1 LISEFDMKRIVK
13 ETNIQVLRKISDL
26 FTSTSLKVDEL
37 LAMVMDAA
45 KDIVGVKNGSLLLVQ
60 DEKTYKLQFYQASGK
75 NMGQLKDIDLPP
87 GVGISGFVAKT
98 GEAVISDDVA
108 KDPRWYGSVSEK
120 LKLPIQSMASFPLVI
135 DKKVIGV
142 VQFLDKADGSTFNK
156 TDIDILKRFASLMA
170 KFFQLSKTRHMLGEE
185 FGRLKEHYQHR
196 YTIVGESEPVRKC
209 IIMAEKVA
217 QSKATVLL
225 NGESGTGKELF
236 AHLIHDRS
244 QRQNKPFLSVSCGA
258 LPASILERELFGHE
272 KGAFTGADTKK
283 IGLFEAANTGTLFLD
298 EIGELPLDMQ
308 VKLLRVIQEESFMR
322 LGGTET
328 INVDVRLITA
338 TNRDLEKEILE
349 KKFRQDLFYRINV
362 IKITLPP
369 LRDKLGDIADL
380 LTYFLKKHSPEGQ
393 PIKKPGKGL
402 VSHLMSYSWPG
413 NIRELENSV
422 ERAIV
427 LTDEEELPPEAFPF
441 EISQAPIEFN
451 VGSPLKEAS
460 DSFRTTFISNT
471 LKSTGGNRTKAAQVL
486 GVQRSY
492 LSRLLKELGIK

>member
-1 LISEFDMKRIVK
+1 
-13 ETNIQVLRKISDL
+13 
-26 FTSTSLKVDEL
+26 
-37 LAMVMDAA
+37 
-45 KDIVGVKNGSLLLVQ
+45 
-60 DEKTYKLQFYQASGK
+60 
-75 NMGQLKDIDLPP
+75 
-87 GVGISGFVAKT
+87 
-98 GEAVISDDVA
+98 
-108 KDPRWYGSVSEK
+108 
-120 LKLPIQSMASFPLVI
+120 MASFPLVI

-196 YTIVGESEPVRKC
+196 YTIVGESEPIRKC

-349 KKFRQDLFYRINV
+349 RKFRQDLFLSDQCHKNN
-362 IKITLPP
+362 
-369 LRDKLGDIADL
+369 
-380 LTYFLKKHSPEGQ
+380 LTP
-393 PIKKPGKGL
+393 
-402 VSHLMSYSWPG
+402 
-413 NIRELENSV
+413 
-422 ERAIV
+422 
-427 LTDEEELPPEAFPF
+427 T
-441 EISQAPIEFN
+441 
-451 VGSPLKEAS
+451 
-460 DSFRTTFISNT
+460 
-471 LKSTGGNRTKAAQVL
+471 
-486 GVQRSY
+486 
-492 LSRLLKELGIK
+492 SR

>member
-1 LISEFDMKRIVK
+1 MKRIVK

-451 VGSPLKEAS
+451 VGSSLKEAS

-486 GVQRSY
+486 DVQRSY

>member
-1 LISEFDMKRIVK
+1 MKRIVK

-196 YTIVGESEPVRKC
+196 YTIVGESEPIRKC

-349 KKFRQDLFYRINV
+349 KRFRQDLFYRINV

-369 LRDKLGDIADL
+369 LRDKLGDIGDL
-380 LTYFLKKHSPEGQ
+380 LTYFLKKHSQEGQ
-393 PIKKPGKGL
+393 PVKKPGKGL

>member
-1 LISEFDMKRIVK
+1 MISEFDMKRIVK

-451 VGSPLKEAS
+451 VGSSLKEAS

>member
-1 LISEFDMKRIVK
+1 MRI
-13 ETNIQVLRKISDL
+13 Q
-26 FTSTSLKVDEL
+26 
-37 LAMVMDAA
+37 
-45 KDIVGVKNGSLLLVQ
+45 
-60 DEKTYKLQFYQASGK
+60 
-75 NMGQLKDIDLPP
+75 
-87 GVGISGFVAKT
+87 
-98 GEAVISDDVA
+98 
-108 KDPRWYGSVSEK
+108 
-120 LKLPIQSMASFPLVI
+120 
-135 DKKVIGV
+135 
-142 VQFLDKADGSTFNK
+142 
-156 TDIDILKRFASLMA
+156 
-170 KFFQLSKTRHMLGEE
+170 
-185 FGRLKEHYQHR
+185 
-196 YTIVGESEPVRKC
+196 
-209 IIMAEKVA
+209 
-217 QSKATVLL
+217 
-225 NGESGTGKELF
+225 
-236 AHLIHDRS
+236 
-244 QRQNKPFLSVSCGA
+244 
-258 LPASILERELFGHE
+258 
-272 KGAFTGADTKK
+272 KK

-349 KKFRQDLFYRINV
+349 KRFRQDLFYRINV

-369 LRDKLGDIADL
+369 LRDKLGDIGDL
-380 LTYFLKKHSPEGQ
+380 LTYFLKKHSQEGQ

-441 EISQAPIEFN
+441 ETSQAPIEFN

-471 LKSTGGNRTKAAQVL
+471 LKSTGGNRTKAAQIL

>member
-1 LISEFDMKRIVK
+1 MKRIVK
-13 ETNIQVLRKISDL
+13 DTNIQVLRKISDL

-451 VGSPLKEAS
+451 VGSSLKEAS

-486 GVQRSY
+486 DVQRSY

>member
-1 LISEFDMKRIVK
+1 MKQIAK
-13 ETNIQVLRKISDL
+13 ETNIQALRKISNL
-26 FTSTSLKVDEL
+26 FQTTSWEVDEL
-37 LAMVMDAA
+37 LAMVMDVA

-87 GVGISGFVAKT
+87 GVGISGHVAKT
-98 GEAVISDDVA
+98 GESIVSNDVA
-108 KDPRWYGSVSEK
+108 KDPRWYQGVSEK
-120 LKLPIQSMASFPLVI
+120 MRIPIQSMASFPLNI

-142 VQFLDKADGSTFNK
+142 VQFLDKVDGTVFNEQNVE
-156 TDIDILKRFASLMA
+156 ILEHFANLMA
-170 KFFQLSKTRHMLGEE
+170 KFFQVSKSRKLLGEE
-185 FGRLKEHYQHR
+185 FGRLKEQYLHR
-196 YTIVGESEPVRKC
+196 YTIVGESKAIQKC
-209 IIMAEKVA
+209 ITMAEKVA
-217 QSKATVLL
+217 DSKASVLL
-225 NGESGTGKELF
+225 TGESGTGKELF

-244 QRQNKPFLSVSCGA
+244 QRQNNPFISVSCGA

-272 KGAFTGADTKK
+272 KGAFTGAETQK
-283 IGLFEAANTGTLFLD
+283 IGLFEAAHTGTLFLD

-369 LRDKLGDIADL
+369 LRDKLGDFADL
-380 LTYFLKKHSPEGQ
+380 LTYFLKKYSPEGQ
-393 PIKKPGKGL
+393 PVKKPGKGL
-402 VSHLMSYSWPG
+402 VAHLRSYSWPG

-427 LTDEEELPPEAFPF
+427 LTDEVELTPEAFPF
-441 EISQAPIEFN
+441 EISQAPIELN
-451 VGSPLKEAS
+451 VGFTLKEAS

-471 LKSTGGNRTKAAQVL
+471 LKSTGGNRTKAAKVL
-486 GVQRSY
+486 DVQRSY
-492 LSRLLKELGIK
+492 LSRLLKELGIN

>member
-1 LISEFDMKRIVK
+1 MISEFDMKRIVK
-13 ETNIQVLRKISDL
+13 DTNIQVLRKISDL

>member
-1 LISEFDMKRIVK
+1 MISEFDMKRIVK

-471 LKSTGGNRTKAAQVL
+471 LKSTGGNRTKDAQVL

>member
-1 LISEFDMKRIVK
+1 M
-13 ETNIQVLRKISDL
+13 
-26 FTSTSLKVDEL
+26 DEL

-196 YTIVGESEPVRKC
+196 YTIVGESEPIRKC

-349 KKFRQDLFYRINV
+349 RKFRQDLFYRINV

-369 LRDKLGDIADL
+369 LRDKLGDIGDL
-380 LTYFLKKHSPEGQ
+380 LTYFLKKHSQEGQ
-393 PIKKPGKGL
+393 PVKKPGKGL

-441 EISQAPIEFN
+441 ETSQAPIEFN

-471 LKSTGGNRTKAAQVL
+471 LKSTGGNRTKAAQIL